1 MFKTLQELLTPL
13 CFSALHNCKLYQKYY
28 FLAVQTVD
36 PFNLYLR
43 TLVLTLSNCLVQ
55 VFEYKRLVVDNN
67 RQVRES
73 THLAMADLASTIG
86 SASFSLSV

>member
-1 MFKTLQELLTPL
+1 MFKTLQELLIPL

-36 PFNLYLR
+36 PIYLYLR